1 MRDGF
6 THRPPTSDQAIAPP
20 RDRREIDEWRSEG
33 RPEDL
38 RVFTEGARALTW
50 SRGLL
55 TVLLEELQITDEFDA
70 LAGRIAPR
78 STKRYPGLVAIALVL
93 RHSWCPQDLE
103 RTAIRLGL
111 IEMYGPGASPT
122 TRAST
127 QGDRGHRRRPRTR
140 RPLSEPPTR

>member
-1 MRDGF
+1 MRDGS
-6 THRPPTSDQAIAPP
+6 THRPPTTAQNTRRTP
-20 RDRREIDEWRSEG
+20 DRREVDEWRSHG
-33 RPEDL
+33 RHEDL

-55 TVLLEELQITDEFDA
+55 TALLEELQITDEFDA
-70 LAGRIAPR
+70 LAGRIATR
-78 STKRYPGLVAIALVL
+78 STKHYPGLVAIALVL

-111 IEMYGPGASPT
+111 IEMIEPSASSTPRT
-122 TRAST
+122 STR
-127 QGDRGHRRRPRTR
+127 GVRGHRRRPHPR